1 MISPIFSKVT
11 AWRKWIFLALVAW
24 ALALAL
30 VARSTANLRRHQ
42 RGALQSQPDSA
53 SDDFAT
59 RLHGIQQ
66 ENSRLQS
73 ELKTLPELKAR
84 AAQLQNEIQANKDAT
99 PWAAQSNTLQ
109 ASIMQKQQEIAEISR
124 WSSEWHKAKQ
134 REAAQA
140 RLLEKAKESSVDG
153 EQRYAE
159 TTNILSNL
167 ALAWKRLSE
176 VRSEWKQ
183 LDKSEKDR
191 FRSRLD
197 EAESQWSAAYRA
209 LGKDTVLYQEFP
221 FTNST
226 EPRSVLLMRSVVP
239 DQNGMTTSVYLD
251 GTVNFSKA
259 GENN

>member
-1 MISPIFSKVT
+1 MMSPFFSKVT

-24 ALALAL
+24 AIGLAL
-30 VARSTANLRRHQ
+30 VAWSTANLRRHQ
-42 RGALQSQPDSA
+42 RGALQSQPVSA
-53 SDDFAT
+53 PADFAT
-59 RLHGIQQ
+59 RLQGIQQ

-84 AAQLQNEIQANKDAT
+84 AAQLQNEIQANKNAT
-99 PWAAQSNTLQ
+99 LWPAQSNTLQ
-109 ASIMQKQQEIAEISR
+109 AAILLKQQEIAEISH

-140 RLLEKAKESSVDG
+140 RLLEKAKETSLDG
-153 EQRYAE
+153 KQGYAE
-159 TTNILSNL
+159 TTSTLSNL

-183 LDKSEKDR
+183 LDKSEKDK

-197 EAESQWSAAYRA
+197 EAQSQWSAAYRA

-226 EPRSVLLMRSVVP
+226 DPHSVLLMRSVVP
-239 DQNGMTTSVYLD
+239 DQNGITASVYLD